1 MREQIV
7 AALDIGTSKICC
19 FIARIDDQG
28 RPRVIGIGHQV
39 SKGLKAG
46 TVVDMEETETSIRAA
61 VDAAERMAG
70 GSPIQDV
77 YVNISAGRP
86 KSRIFSVDVDVAGH
100 EISQLDID
108 RVLVAGQENL
118 KQEDRF
124 IIHSRPINFSIDGVA
139 GASMPLGMY
148 GEKLGVQIHLSS
160 VAMSPLKNIQTCL
173 NHCHLNLKGV
183 VLTPYASALSA
194 LVADERELGT
204 ICVDIGGGLTSIA
217 AFRDNA
223 FIFGEIL
230 PVGGNHVTQDIAQG
244 LSTPPS
250 KAERLKILY
259 GDCLTDRV
267 PAREQ
272 IDIVQTG
279 EDGKDHA
286 VTIPRSMLTAIIS
299 PRVEEILELIR
310 ERIIETGLAD
320 VVGRR
325 LVITGGG
332 SQISG
337 LEELAQKIFSAAA
350 CPELKG
356 DFYVRLGRPISVDG
370 LADATAGPV
379 FSTCAGLLNYGAIRP
394 DEVHFMAVE
403 RPKEG
408 LLFRIKSWM
417 KENF

>member
-1 MREQIV
+1 MREQII

-19 FIARIDDQG
+19 FIARTDEKG

-39 SKGLKAG
+39 SNGIKAG
-46 TVVDMEETETSIRAA
+46 TVVDMEETETSIRTA

-70 GSPIQDV
+70 GSPIHDV
-77 YVNISAGRP
+77 YVNISAGQP
-86 KSRIFSVDVDVAGH
+86 KSRIFSVEVDVAGH

-108 RVLVAGQENL
+108 RVLIAGQENL
-118 KQEDRF
+118 KSEDRF

-139 GASMPLGMY
+139 GARKPLGMY

-173 NHCHLNLKGV
+173 NRCHLNLKGV

-194 LVADERELGT
+194 LVPDERELGA
-204 ICVDIGGGLTSIA
+204 ICVDIGGGLTSIS
-217 AFRDNA
+217 AFRENE

-230 PVGGNHVTQDIAQG
+230 QIGGNHVTQDIAQG
-244 LSTPPS
+244 LSVPPA

-267 PAREQ
+267 PVREQ

-279 EDGKDHA
+279 ENGKEHA
-286 VTIPRSMLTAIIS
+286 ITIPRSMLTSIVS

-310 ERIIETGLAD
+310 DRIIETGLAD
-320 VVGRR
+320 AVGRR
-325 LVITGGG
+325 LVLTGGG

-337 LEELAQKIFSAAA
+337 LEELASKIFSAKVS
-350 CPELKG
+350 PELKG
-356 DFYVRLGRPISVDG
+356 DFHVRLGRPISVDG

-379 FSTCAGLLNYGAIRP
+379 FSTCAGLLNYAALKP
-394 DEVHFMAVE
+394 DEVHFMSVE
-403 RPKEG
+403 KPKEG
-408 LLFRIKSWM
+408 FLSRIKNWI